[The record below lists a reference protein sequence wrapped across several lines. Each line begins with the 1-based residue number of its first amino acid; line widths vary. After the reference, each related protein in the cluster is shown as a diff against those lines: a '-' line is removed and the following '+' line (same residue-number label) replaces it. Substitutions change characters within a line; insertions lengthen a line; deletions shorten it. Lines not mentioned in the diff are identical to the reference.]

1 MKAPTHSFDSHA
13 SELPL
18 ATQPPSHSAQ
28 KSIRWG
34 WLEWLQQRSQRL
46 ISSMTG
52 SPEPQIRQLR
62 NGDLRWRAYDPI
74 SRRAAH
80 FTSEQELRQWLE
92 QRYYR

>member
-1 MKAPTHSFDSHA
+1 MKAPTHIVDSHV

-18 ATQPPSHSAQ
+18 AAQPPSNPDQ
-28 KSIRWG
+28 KSIRRG
-34 WLEWLQQRSQRL
+34 FLEWLQRRSQNL

-52 SPEPQIRQLR
+52 STEPQIRQLQ

-74 SRRAAH
+74 SRQAAH
-80 FTSEQELRQWLE
+80 FTSEHELRQWLE